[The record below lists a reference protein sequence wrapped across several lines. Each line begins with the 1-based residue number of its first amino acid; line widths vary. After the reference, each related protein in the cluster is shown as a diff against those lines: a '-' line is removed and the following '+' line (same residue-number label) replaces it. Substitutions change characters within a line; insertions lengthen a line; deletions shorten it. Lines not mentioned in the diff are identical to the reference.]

1 MSLRKKPSAEA
12 LWASLEPLEA
22 RKLLSATLSAKG
34 TLVADGTSGNDI
46 IVISRD
52 PKRPTKILLTI
63 NGVGAKF
70 PSGSVKRI
78 EMTGDGGAD
87 RLTLNDSLGIIS
99 ARGAT
104 LLGGDGNDT
113 LTGGLAA
120 ATFDGNNGDDS
131 ILGSSKADVIMGSGG
146 NDTLIGGKGDDQE
159 FGGGGADKIY
169 GSSGN
174 DMLYGDAGNDTLFG
188 EGGNDTLGGDGED
201 RFQFKGFGVPAPLTG
216 NDSLNGGDGDD
227 WITGGDESATLHDS
241 NNGLDTITG
250 GTGNDILDSRGW
262 DTNPDDVI
270 TDRQAG
276 DIVPMED
283 HTRVATAAEI
293 AQGESAYAVHM
304 HATLI
309 IRINDIG
316 TMRQVQLPTGEGDF
330 VDPVLENT
338 GPRFHIHPNE
348 DGILHMHDLDPH
360 VFMLG
365 EFFRGWGITFDG
377 NHIGRYVVG
386 NGHTLT
392 MTVQH
397 GGVNG
402 GHKPKAVANADF
414 DSYVIQGAADP
425 ANGDIITITYT

>member
-1 MSLRKKPSAEA
+1 MSLKKRWLSVAGR
-12 LWASLEPLEA
+12 ASVEHLES
-22 RKLLSATLSAKG
+22 RTLLSATLSAKG
-34 TLVADGTSGNDI
+34 TLVADGTGANDT

-52 PKRPTKILLTI
+52 AKRPTKILVTI
-63 NGVGAKF
+63 NGTGVKF

-78 EMTGDGGAD
+78 EITGQGGAD
-87 RLTLNDSLGIIS
+87 RLTLNDGLGIIS

-131 ILGSSKADVIMGSGG
+131 ILGSSKADVITGGGG
-146 NDTLIGGKGDDQE
+146 NDTLVGGKGDDQV
-159 FGGGGADKIY
+159 FGGSGVDHIF

-174 DMLYGDAGNDTLFG
+174 DMLYGDAGNDSVFG
-188 EGGNDTLGGDGED
+188 EDGNDTIGGDGED

-216 NDSLNGGDGDD
+216 NDSLNGGNGDD
-227 WITGGDESATLHDS
+227 WITGGDESGTLHDA

-250 GTGNDILDSRGW
+250 GAGDDILDARGW
-262 DTNPDDVI
+262 DTNPNDVI

-276 DIVPMED
+276 DVVPMED

-309 IRINDIG
+309 IHINDNG
-316 TMRQVQLPTGEGDF
+316 TMRQVQIPTGEGDF
-330 VDPVLENT
+330 VDPNADNT
-338 GPRFHIHPNE
+338 GPRFHTHPGQ

-360 VFMLG
+360 VFTLA
-365 EFFRGWGITFDG
+365 EFFRGWGITFDA

-386 NGHTLT
+386 GKHTLS
-392 MTVQH
+392 MSVKH
-397 GGVNG
+397 GGANG
-402 GHKPKAVANADF
+402 TKHTVSSTEFGD
-414 DSYVIQGAADP
+414 YVIHGAENPLD
-425 ANGDIITITYT
+425 GDIITITYT